1 MAVMVYALVIYQL
14 RAKAI
19 RLRTGAPYD
28 DRLGPVSRLW
38 FVQTHADYSD
48 CPLCLSTWCALPVVR
63 APQRKANLQPLSL
76 PILCSRRSTSSILI
90 MTLTH
95 ALSSRLIS

>member
-28 DRLGPVSRLW
+28 DRLGPVSRLQSLH
-38 FVQTHADYSD
+38 VS
-48 CPLCLSTWCALPVVR
+48 CL
-63 APQRKANLQPLSL
+63 LS
-76 PILCSRRSTSSILI
+76 R
-90 MTLTH
+90 
-95 ALSSRLIS
+95 LSSVSVYLVRFTQWHGPELES